1 MITITS
7 KNIFDNQK
15 FLVDTPAKDLIYKT
29 NNFKIMRISLKKG
42 LAIPAHQGTHVVIFF
57 VLKGRGLF
65 TSGSGE
71 VELGENEYITL
82 DETEPRGIRSLD
94 DLVVLAIRD

>member
-57 VLKGRGLF
+57 VLKGRGIF

-82 DETEPRGIRSLD
+82 DETEPRGIRSLE

>member
-15 FLVDTPAKDLIYKT
+15 FLGDTPAKDLIYKT
-29 NNFKIMRISLKKG
+29 GNFKIMRISLKKG
-42 LAIPAHQGTHVVIFF
+42 LSIPVHQGTHVVVFF
-57 VLKGRGLF
+57 VLKGKGVF

-71 VELGENEYITL
+71 VELGENEYISL
-82 DETEPRGIRSLD
+82 DETEPRGIRSLE